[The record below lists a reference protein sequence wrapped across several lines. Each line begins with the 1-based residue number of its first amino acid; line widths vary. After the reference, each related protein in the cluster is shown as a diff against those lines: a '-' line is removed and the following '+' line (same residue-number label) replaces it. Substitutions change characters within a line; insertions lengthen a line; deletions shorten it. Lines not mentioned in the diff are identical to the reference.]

1 MPDISRT
8 ALGSGQIE
16 RHFTLKVESSGAYL
30 EQTERNEK
38 DGRDG
43 LFAQGLRLM
52 DGSDRQWKVR

>member
-8 ALGSGQIE
+8 AGSGQIE
-16 RHFTLKVESSGAYL
+16 RHFTPKVESSGGAYL
-30 EQTERNEK
+30 GQTERNEK

-52 DGSDRQWKVR
+52 DVRDRQ